1 VVDLYEFEASLVYRA
16 SSKTARVTQRKTV
29 SKKQKTPLPSKRKK
43 KRKKK
48 KKKEKKDIDNVLNKK
63 CSSPKKP
70 KLLYNF

>member
-1 VVDLYEFEASLVYRA
+1 MVDLYEFEASLVYRA

-48 KKKEKKDIDNVLNKK
+48 KKKEKANKQK
-63 CSSPKKP
+63 WISCATHPALASTST
-70 KLLYNF
+70 LE